1 MPKMTERERLA
12 KIESDQK
19 KLADEAETVR
29 RTLRTSYGAICADLA
44 VERLSEREFR
54 EIVSHAI
61 RLGGGTTLAM
71 LKPLSPVPPKTP
83 TAPERRPSDE
93 HGGAARR
100 RPGPDQGAASPGDGP
115 GL

>member
-1 MPKMTERERLA
+1 MPKMSERERLA

-29 RTLRTSYGAICADLA
+29 RTLRSSYGAICGDLA

-54 EIVSHAI
+54 EIVGHAI
-61 RLGGGTTLAM
+61 RLGGGTTLAA
-71 LKPLSPVPPKTP
+71 LKALSSAAPKTP

-100 RPGPDQGAASPGDGP
+100 RPAPDQGAASPGDGP